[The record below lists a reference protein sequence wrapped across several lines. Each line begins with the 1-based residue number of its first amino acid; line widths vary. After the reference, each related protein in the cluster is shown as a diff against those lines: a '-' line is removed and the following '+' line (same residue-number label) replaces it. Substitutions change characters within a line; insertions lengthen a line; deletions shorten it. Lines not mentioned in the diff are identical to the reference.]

1 MAHMETCSSYTQR
14 KTNVEGNL
22 EDEIKN
28 ETEWILKIGPETKEK
43 FLTAVEA
50 GMYNSYIPTQTPDTG
65 LRHPSSNHCHS

>member
-1 MAHMETCSSYTQR
+1 M
-14 KTNVEGNL
+14 

-50 GMYNSYIPTQTPDTG
+50 AIFRPKFQTLVYDILPPTIATVD
-65 LRHPSSNHCHS
+65 